1 MIQRIALAGMLFRQ
15 GGWVISVS
23 LLHRK
28 SRHRIALAGA
38 FFVVAALAPI
48 GMAQAGGVSDNSR
61 APDASG
67 SGTGRLM
74 GVGAPKNGAGLQG
87 RAYHTPFLPVG
98 VDRAEY
104 RAAKSGAAI
113 SLAPA
118 RASIEPRHAPP
129 VQGGLTNVNGANFA
143 NSAGTGVPCNC
154 APPDVDVAAGNSQ
167 VVEVVN
173 LAMEVYTK
181 GTSTT
186 APALQL
192 RTGLRSF
199 FGIASTTRITD
210 PRVVYDDVWDRWVIT
225 LTRVASSSTDT
236 VHQFYVAVST
246 TSSATGSFF
255 KYTMNW
261 ALGFGTTAGDW
272 MDFPGLGF
280 DQDAIA
286 MTGVFFD
293 TPAGGYKTSGVIGMA
308 KARLYNGLGIS
319 FPIKGFSTGVIQ
331 PNIVLDQNARM
342 FLLVANTAS
351 DRIDVVTCA
360 EMEKPG
366 AMACSIKA
374 GPGVGFNLAPPPSA
388 VQPGSAVPIDTLDGR
403 FENRG
408 YQVGSSVWQAHTIS
422 AAGLPTPNFYQYN
435 SSTNGLTQQGC
446 PGGTCGWFNSS
457 IANSRD
463 YNASIA
469 ANALGEAFV
478 TWNSSST
485 TVRIQARFSGRH
497 VGDALNSMNSP
508 GSLMFQST
516 ATYTLATTG
525 EPPRRWGDYSGSALD
540 PQNYGSGAQRRAWV
554 AIEKV
559 ETNGTWGSRFVRIGY
574 V

>member
-1 MIQRIALAGMLFRQ
+1 LA
-15 GGWVISVS
+15 
-23 LLHRK
+23 
-28 SRHRIALAGA
+28 AA
-38 FFVVAALAPI
+38 FFIIAALAPFS
-48 GMAQAGGVSDNSR
+48 MAQASGVSNHSR
-61 APDASG
+61 GPDASG
-67 SGTGRLM
+67 RGTGRLI
-74 GVGAPKNGAGLQG
+74 GVGAPKNEAGLKAQ
-87 RAYHTPFLPVG
+87 AYHKRFIPVG
-98 VDRAEY
+98 INRAEY
-104 RAAKSGAAI
+104 RAAKSGAAV
-113 SLAPA
+113 SGAPA
-118 RASIEPRHAPP
+118 RVSITPKHAPP
-129 VQGGLTNVNGANFA
+129 IQGNLTNRNGATFA
-143 NSAGTGVPCNC
+143 NSAGTGVSCNC
-154 APPDVDVAAGNSQ
+154 APPDVDIAAGNTQ

-173 LAMEVYTK
+173 LAMEVYSK

-186 APALQL
+186 APSLLL

-199 FGIASTTRITD
+199 FGIPSTTRITD

-236 VHQFYVAVST
+236 VHQFYLAAST

-261 ALGFGTTAGDW
+261 SLGFGTTAGDW

-293 TPAGGYKTSGVIGMA
+293 TPDGGFKTSGVIGMA

-342 FLLVANTAS
+342 FLLTANTAS
-351 DRIDVVTCA
+351 DRVDVVTCT

-366 AMACSIKA
+366 SMACSIKA
-374 GPGVGFNLAPPPSA
+374 GPGVGFNMAPPPSA

-408 YQVGSSVWQAHTIS
+408 YQVGSSVWQANTIS

-446 PGGTCGWFNSS
+446 PGGTCQWFNSS
-457 IANSRD
+457 IANSND
-463 YNASIA
+463 FNASIA

-478 TWNSSST
+478 TWNSSSS

-508 GSLMFQST
+508 GTLMFQSPS
-516 ATYTLATTG
+516 TYTLATSG
-525 EPPRRWGDYSGSALD
+525 EPPRRWGDYSGTTLD

-554 AIEKV
+554 ANEKV
-559 ETNGTWGSRFVRIGY
+559 ESNGTWGSRFARIGY